1 MPAEAHFDE
10 NGRLVYNPDR
20 RLDIRWADLIA
31 AVNATEALTTILR
44 HTEIELPEIDE
55 WSLRRHLPAGLD
67 DDQKDGRDPTLP
79 DRESAVEWL
88 LELRDRLRAELPWPQ
103 RRDRQPGE
111 MTADDVFARHFPG
124 LTPEQIDARL
134 S

>member
-1 MPAEAHFDE
+1 MPAEAHFDK
-10 NGRLVYNPDR
+10 NGRLVYDADR

-31 AVNATEALTTILR
+31 AVNTTEALATILR
-44 HTEIELPEIDE
+44 HTEIELPEWEE
-55 WSLRRHLPAGLD
+55 WSLRRHLPTGID
-67 DDQKDGRDPTLP
+67 DDERDGRDLTLA

-88 LELRDRLRAELPWPQ
+88 LELRDRLRVELPWPL
-103 RRDRQPGE
+103 RDGQSGE
-111 MTADDVFARHFPG
+111 LTAEDVFARHFPG